1 MQPITAVV
9 EEAEVYKIS
18 QLFPK
23 KPPGLAFNETDALVL
38 KARMQDG
45 RQVGAT
51 FYFCLKPDGTFEDE
65 ALEILGIANQV
76 AEVVLK
82 KKLDSIISL
91 NKDTEGWV
99 AEVEV
104 LERKSVPDTQD
115 ILGRYEMK
123 FDPEGDLLGYKRIM
137 LRRRADME
145 MVEEEV

>member
-1 MQPITAVV
+1 MTGKP
-9 EEAEVYKIS
+9 KI
-18 QLFPK
+18 Q
-23 KPPGLAFNETDALVL
+23 
-38 KARMQDG
+38 
-45 RQVGAT
+45 
-51 FYFCLKPDGTFEDE
+51 
-65 ALEILGIANQV
+65 EILGIANQA
-76 AEVVLK
+76 AEAMLK

-91 NKDTEGWV
+91 NKDEEGWR

-137 LRRRADME
+137 LRRRSDME

>member
-1 MQPITAVV
+1 MTGKP
-9 EEAEVYKIS
+9 KI
-18 QLFPK
+18 Q
-23 KPPGLAFNETDALVL
+23 
-38 KARMQDG
+38 
-45 RQVGAT
+45 
-51 FYFCLKPDGTFEDE
+51 
-65 ALEILGIANQV
+65 EILGIVNQV
-76 AEVVLK
+76 AEIILK

-91 NKDTEGWV
+91 NKDADDWV

-123 FDPEGDLLGYKRIM
+123 FDPDGELLGYKRIM

>member
-1 MQPITAVV
+1 MTGKP
-9 EEAEVYKIS
+9 KI
-18 QLFPK
+18 Q
-23 KPPGLAFNETDALVL
+23 
-38 KARMQDG
+38 
-45 RQVGAT
+45 
-51 FYFCLKPDGTFEDE
+51 
-65 ALEILGIANQV
+65 EILEKVSLAAGFMLNKEI
-76 AEVVLK
+76 
-82 KKLDSIISL
+82 DSIVSM
-91 NKDTEGWV
+91 NKSQEGWI

>member
-1 MQPITAVV
+1 MTGKP
-9 EEAEVYKIS
+9 KI
-18 QLFPK
+18 Q
-23 KPPGLAFNETDALVL
+23 
-38 KARMQDG
+38 
-45 RQVGAT
+45 
-51 FYFCLKPDGTFEDE
+51 
-65 ALEILGIANQV
+65 EILGIANQA
-76 AEVVLK
+76 AETMLK

-91 NKDTEGWV
+91 NKDADGWV

-104 LERKSVPDTQD
+104 LETQD